1 MRIRNCLHFRSIR
14 VFVSAFSGVR
24 VARSLVFS
32 VIFCRSLFVLFIFAI
47 VLSVLL
53 QFTDSDYPIWYML
66 TYFVKKKINNTSVST
81 FNHAILK
88 FRICIILVP
97 VLDNIYDARSRL
109 RMHCISLNSSVSDKK
124 YCNWKRLSTLA
135 SNVIAL
141 RSLENII
148 TPCTC

>member
-1 MRIRNCLHFRSIR
+1 
-14 VFVSAFSGVR
+14 
-24 VARSLVFS
+24 
-32 VIFCRSLFVLFIFAI
+32 

-97 VLDNIYDARSRL
+97 VLDNIYVLDL
-109 RMHCISLNSSVSDKK
+109 DLECTVS
-124 YCNWKRLSTLA
+124 
-135 SNVIAL
+135 
-141 RSLENII
+141 
-148 TPCTC
+148 P